1 MQTVDPAVAGGAFQA
16 VTPPTTVQQVPA
28 GGVPIVDPDE
38 SQTVMQQ
45 VAPVTYQDV
54 VPTAGS
60 GTKHSCNNYTNR
72 RYVCCTISSFLQ
84 NTVHRNTRR
93 STQHSCNYQP

>member
-60 GTKHSCNNYTNR
+60 GLRAQLQQLHKQAVCLLYHLKFLTKHST
-72 RYVCCTISSFLQ
+72 Q
-84 NTVHRNTRR
+84 VHK
-93 STQHSCNYQP
+93 QYHKHL